1 MHNNILSEGQI
12 RLLPL
17 IKRFSGEFGLVGGTA
32 IALHLG
38 HRESIDFDLF
48 TFEAFN
54 SSQIRNIV
62 RKDNKIDNI
71 LVNNSDELTISVDGV
86 KTTFYKYPFLVDFSE
101 SLDSI
106 IKLPG
111 LLTLAAMKVYA
122 LGQTAKWKDYVDL
135 YFIFKKYSLK
145 EVVEKAQEIFKTEFN
160 EKLLREQLSYF
171 KDLDY
176 SEDIHYKEG
185 FETKDEEIESFL
197 TQVSLQQD
205 STL

>member
-122 LGQTAKWKDYVDL
+122 LGQRAKWKDYVDL